1 MRIVIVDD
9 NSAMR
14 KVLAALVAAAGHQVV
29 GSFEDG
35 NGLEEHIRELAPDLL
50 CLDYNLPG
58 RDGLVLL
65 KLLQAEWPQ
74 LDVVFMT
81 ASTES
86 GIEEKAADAGASG
99 FLRKPFGQPQIV
111 AELRAVEETRQLAKM
126 NASVPSP
133 KVDADEAVVHAPT
146 SDEPVA
152 ENAGGRTVVIADDS
166 GSVRLVLKALLN
178 ECGLKVVQSVASGAE
193 AVQAAR
199 THQPNLLCLDVN
211 MPVMGGLEA
220 LPKILEVSPKTVV
233 VMVTGHADKAMVTQA
248 AALGAVGYILKPLR
262 PAYVENF
269 MRKLLGT

>member
-29 GSFEDG
+29 GAFEDG

-111 AELRAVEETRQLAKM
+111 AELRAVEETRQLAKAAAAAPVQ
-126 NASVPSP
+126 NIERADPVPDDP
-133 KVDADEAVVHAPT
+133 LPAD
-146 SDEPVA
+146 PVPA
-152 ENAGGRTVVIADDS
+152 EVRRGTVVIADDN

-199 THQPNLLCLDVN
+199 AHQPHVLCLDVN

-269 MRKLLGT
+269 MRKLLGA